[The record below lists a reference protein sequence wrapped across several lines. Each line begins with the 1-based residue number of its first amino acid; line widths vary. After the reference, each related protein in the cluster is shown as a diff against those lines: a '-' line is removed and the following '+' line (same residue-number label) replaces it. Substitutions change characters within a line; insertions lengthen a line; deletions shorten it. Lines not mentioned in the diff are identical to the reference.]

1 MVGLGI
7 PLTAELSVTQE
18 SCTPVNSTKL
28 LQSSN
33 SRLDREA
40 ATGLYTSEPITT
52 IRCEDGS
59 WGAKKAGQ
67 LTFVAQLANLKPRR
81 RTSGSRTSLT
91 VWHRGE

>member
-7 PLTAELSVTQE
+7 PLRAELSVTQE

-52 IRCEDGS
+52 IKCEDGF

-67 LTFVAQLANLKPRR
+67 FTFVAILKPRR